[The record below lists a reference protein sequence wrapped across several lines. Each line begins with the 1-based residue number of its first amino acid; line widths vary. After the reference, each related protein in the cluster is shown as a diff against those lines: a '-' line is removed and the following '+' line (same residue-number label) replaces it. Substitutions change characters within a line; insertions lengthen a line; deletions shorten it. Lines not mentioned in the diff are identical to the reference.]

1 MKHLNDIEKVAAMA
15 SLSAL
20 AVFFYGFDTVIMR
33 LFTSSTFAYFAQS

>member
-20 AVFFYGFDTVIMR
+20 AVFIMV
-33 LFTSSTFAYFAQS
+33 LIL